1 MSEPGPLSERIYGKI
16 LLFGEYT
23 VLLEGDALAIP
34 LQIPSFSGI
43 LKLEKDTGI
52 DPRLKEWLHY
62 LLKKKN
68 THFSEFEFDWSRFE
82 NDIHRGLRFDSGIP
96 IGYGAGSSGALTAA
110 ILKSYLPQTQ
120 RRELLTDLRRL
131 KKILADFESFF
142 HGSSSGLDPLVSILN
157 TPIKISGK
165 GALNIPPLK
174 AGSLH
179 NWCIIDSGI
188 TRKTDVLV
196 ETFKNRLATD
206 HQFGHHMQNLKTF
219 NQNTIRDFLD
229 QNMDQVK
236 HGIRQISSIQ
246 LAEME
251 WLIPEKIKTSWRE
264 GLESDKFY
272 LKLCGAGGGG
282 FFLGY
287 VPEQADLKILDETM
301 KVYSLD
307 VQLK

>member
-1 MSEPGPLSERIYGKI
+1 MSVQGPLSERIYGKI

-34 LQIPSFSGI
+34 LQIPSLSGI
-43 LKLEKDTGI
+43 LKLEKNSAI

-62 LLKKKN
+62 LLNKKN
-68 THFSEFEFDWSRFE
+68 PYFSELNFDWSKFE
-82 NDIHRGLRFDSGIP
+82 NDIDRGLRFDSGIP

-110 ILKSYLPQTQ
+110 ILKFYLPETQ
-120 RRELLTDLRRL
+120 LRDLLTDLRRL

-142 HGSSSGLDPLVSILN
+142 HGSSSGFDPLVSILN
-157 TPIKISGK
+157 TPIQISGK
-165 GALNIPPLK
+165 GDLNIPPVK

-179 NWCIIDSGI
+179 NWYIIDSGI
-188 TRKTDVLV
+188 SRKTDMLV
-196 ETFKNRLATD
+196 EDFKKRLAAD
-206 HQFGHHMQNLKTF
+206 YQFEHHMQKLKSF
-219 NQNTIRDFLD
+219 NQNTIPDFLN

-236 HGIRQISSIQ
+236 NGIRLISSIQ

-251 WLIPEKIKTSWRE
+251 WLIPDKIKAIWKE

-287 VPEQADLKILDETM
+287 IPEQADLKILTSTF
-301 KVYSLD
+301 KVHSLEP
-307 VQLK
+307 